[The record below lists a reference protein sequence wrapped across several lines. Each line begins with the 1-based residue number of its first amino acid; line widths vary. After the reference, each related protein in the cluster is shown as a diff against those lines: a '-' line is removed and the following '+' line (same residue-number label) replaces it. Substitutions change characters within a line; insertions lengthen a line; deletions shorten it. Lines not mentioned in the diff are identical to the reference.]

1 MELPANR
8 LGGSIDHQDDTI
20 KFIKSWTLIENN

>member
-8 LGGSIDHQDDTI
+8 LGGSIDQEDDTI
-20 KFIKSWTLIENN
+20 KFIKSCTSIVNY